1 MRLSETEPQMDDF
14 QALTCELASMI
25 LQHEAESG
33 GSQPQTSVRIAQL
46 ILNEVQPDGLALS
59 VAGSSRKLSLQ

>member
-1 MRLSETEPQMDDF
+1 VDDF

-25 LQHEAESG
+25 LEHEAEAG

-46 ILNEVQPDGLALS
+46 ILEQAQPTGLALS
-59 VAGSSRKLSLQ
+59 VADSSGNVPLQ

>member
-1 MRLSETEPQMDDF
+1 MDDF
-14 QALTCELASMI
+14 QALTCELASTI

-46 ILNEVQPDGLALS
+46 ILEELQPTELDFQ
-59 VAGSSRKLSLQ
+59 AGSSGNVPLQ

>member
-1 MRLSETEPQMDDF
+1 MDDF
-14 QALTCELASMI
+14 QALTCELAGMI

-46 ILNEVQPDGLALS
+46 ILEQVQPTGLALS
-59 VAGSSRKLSLQ
+59 VADPSGNVPLQ

>member
-1 MRLSETEPQMDDF
+1 MRLSEMEPEMDDF

-25 LQHEAESG
+25 LEHEAEAG

-46 ILNEVQPDGLALS
+46 ILNEVQSNGLAFS
-59 VAGSSRKLSLQ
+59 VPDSSGNVSLQ